1 MYVISLINM
10 KGGVGKTTLT
20 VNISHCLSS
29 YFGYRVLTIDLDP
42 QFNATQCVLSEDDYK
57 RILKEGDTIVDFL
70 KGKPSTPINS
80 VYGVMTKQ
88 PKSYI
93 ELVPQAISDKWHVI
107 PGSLA
112 IHKYELS
119 SESGKEYKIKQY
131 LESLRSK
138 DLYDFVIIDTP
149 PTPSLW
155 MLSALV
161 ASDYYLIPT
170 RPDPLS
176 IVGLE
181 ALEAIVSNYRD
192 TYRLEIKCLGVILNI
207 VDKNNLTK
215 DTIREFNRKSVWSVR
230 LFNGMIPRRVN
241 IARYQLENQFILD
254 SREAEAKLELIE
266 ITRELLD
273 RIGKSK
279 SK

>member
-1 MYVISLINM
+1 MHVISLINM

-42 QFNATQCVLSEDDYK
+42 QFNATQCILREDDYK

-88 PKSYI
+88 PKPYL
-93 ELVPQAISDKWHVI
+93 ELAPQSMSDNWYMI

-112 IHKYELS
+112 IHKYES
-119 SESGKEYKIKQY
+119 SPETGKEYKIKQY
-131 LESLRSK
+131 LEFIKSK

-161 ASDYYLIPT
+161 ASNYYLIPT

-181 ALEAIVSNYRD
+181 TLEAIVGNYRD
-192 TYRLEIKCLGVILNI
+192 TYQLEIKCLGVILNI

-215 DTIREFNRKSVWSVR
+215 DTIQDFKRKSVWSFR
-230 LFNGMIPRRVN
+230 LFKGMIPRRVN
-241 IARYQLENQFILD
+241 IARYQLENQYILD
-254 SREAEAKLELIE
+254 SKESEAKLELIE
-266 ITRELLD
+266 ITRELVD

-279 SK
+279 